1 MIPRFDLLFAAQARF
16 PAPEFEAYTL
26 PKMSLEE
33 LASDSVLWRVLLLA
47 VFLAAG
53 TWFFYKLRSRKA
65 LLAYSVA
72 GLAVFGFLFASCP
85 CPVGMFQNV
94 AEGIANGSYIQPGVL
109 LLFALPLAI
118 ALFAGRVFCGGAC
131 PLGAIQELLHW
142 KSVFVPR
149 PLDRILR
156 LIPVL
161 LLLIFT
167 VCVIYGIGFP
177 LCYLEPYLP
186 IFLLDFATPFA
197 ILSAVFLAAGLF
209 ISRPF
214 CRYVCPYGVLL
225 RFFSY
230 FSLLKPQI
238 TSHECVNCRLCEQ
251 GCPNGAI
258 LPPEGTG
265 STSEHRSGFR
275 RISML
280 TALIPFALF
289 AGGLFGYFC
298 APILS
303 SFHRDVRLVRELDAG
318 IKSEAVEAFESTT
331 TTREELRARAIQLQN
346 GVLLASTAA
355 GVLFGAVVMAELIA
369 EARRRKEEEVYTID
383 PSLCFCCGRCYAAC
397 PLERKEKHHEK

>member
-1 MIPRFDLLFAAQARF
+1 MTHLPVLLAAQARF
-16 PAPEFEAYTL
+16 PAPEFESYTL

-33 LASDSVLWRVLLLA
+33 LASDSVLWRVLVLC
-47 VFLAAG
+47 VFLIVG
-53 TWFFYKLRSRKA
+53 SLCFYKWRSRKA
-65 LLAYSVA
+65 MLAYSFA

-85 CPVGMFQNV
+85 CPVGMFQNI
-94 AEGIANGSYIQPGVL
+94 AEGVASGSYIQPGVL
-109 LLFALPLAI
+109 LLFAIPLAVS
-118 ALFAGRVFCGGAC
+118 LFVGRIFCGGAC

-161 LLLIFT
+161 LLLVFT
-167 VCVIYGIGFP
+167 VCAIFGIGFP

-186 IFLLDFATPFA
+186 VFLLDFATPFA
-197 ILSAVFLAAGLF
+197 ILSAVFLIAGLF

-225 RFFSY
+225 RFFSM

-251 GCPNGAI
+251 GCPNGAA
-258 LPPEGTG
+258 LPPENAGTAVQHRAG
-265 STSEHRSGFR
+265 SR
-275 RISML
+275 RISL
-280 TALIPFALF
+280 LVACIPFALF
-289 AGGLFGYFC
+289 AGGIFGYFS
-298 APILS
+298 APVLG
-303 SFHRDVRLVRELDAG
+303 SFHRDVRLQNELDAG
-318 IKSEAVEAFESTT
+318 IRSDAVEAFESTKT
-331 TTREELRARAIQLQN
+331 THEELRARVVKLQN

-355 GVLFGAVVMAELIA
+355 GVLFGALVMAELIA
-369 EARRRKEEEVYTID
+369 EARRRREEEVYSID
-383 PSLCFCCGRCYAAC
+383 ASLCFCCGRCYAAC

>member
-1 MIPRFDLLFAAQARF
+1 
-16 PAPEFEAYTL
+16 
-26 PKMSLEE
+26 
-33 LASDSVLWRVLLLA
+33 
-47 VFLAAG
+47 
-53 TWFFYKLRSRKA
+53 
-65 LLAYSVA
+65 
-72 GLAVFGFLFASCP
+72 
-85 CPVGMFQNV
+85 MFQNI
-94 AEGIANGSYIQPGVL
+94 AEGIASGSYIQPGVL
-109 LLFALPLAI
+109 LLFALPLAV

-142 KSVFVPR
+142 KSVFIPR

-161 LLLIFT
+161 LLLIFS
-167 VCVIYGIGFP
+167 VCAIFGIGFP

-186 IFLLDFATPFA
+186 VFLLDFATPFA
-197 ILSAVFLAAGLF
+197 ILSAVFLLVGLF
-209 ISRPF
+209 VSRPF

-298 APILS
+298 APVLS

-331 TTREELRARAIQLQN
+331 TTREELRARAIKLQN